1 MMFGKMALETRL
13 VVIDTHAIET
23 DVRDGR
29 LFAAEVTCK
38 DGVASTVWIDVT
50 DWSRAE
56 LFAWLGY

>member
-1 MMFGKMALETRL
+1 MFGKMALETRL
-13 VVIDTHAIET
+13 VVIDTHGIET

-29 LFAAEVTCK
+29 LFAAEVTCI
-38 DGVASTVWIDVT
+38 DGVASSKWVDVT